1 MKAYRLKN
9 GIELII
15 RSAAVEDS
23 AEMVSY
29 VQQVGGE
36 SDFLTFGPG
45 EMTMTVEDEKSFIE
59 SVLKAENRL
68 FIVATIDGKIVG
80 NLGYTGGG
88 RPRIRHTGEFG
99 VSVLKEYW
107 GLGIG
112 ETLIKYLIEWS
123 KNTGIVR
130 KINLRVR
137 SDNATGI
144 NLYKKLGFKE
154 EGGQSR
160 EFYVGGIFYDSI
172 MMGLEID

>member
-1 MKAYRLKN
+1 MKTYQLRDGA
-9 GIELII
+9 ELII
-15 RSAAVEDS
+15 RSATVEDA

-36 SDFLTFGPG
+36 SDFLTFGAG
-45 EMTMTVEDEKSFIE
+45 EMTMTIEDEKSFIE

-68 FIVATIDGKIVG
+68 FIVATIDEKIVG

-99 VSVLKEYW
+99 VSVLKKYW
-107 GLGIG
+107 GQGIG
-112 ETLIKYLIEWS
+112 EKLIKYLIEWS
-123 KNTGIVR
+123 RDTEIVR

-137 SDNATGI
+137 SDNTTGI

-154 EGGQSR
+154 EGRQSR
-160 EFYVGGIFYDSI
+160 EFYVEGVFYDSI
-172 MMGLEID
+172 MLGLEID